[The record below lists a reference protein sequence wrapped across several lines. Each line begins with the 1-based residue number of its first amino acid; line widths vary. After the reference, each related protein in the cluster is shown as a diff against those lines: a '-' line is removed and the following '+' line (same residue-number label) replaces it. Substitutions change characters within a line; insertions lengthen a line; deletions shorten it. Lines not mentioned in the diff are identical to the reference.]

1 MSQQPPPSPHQPEPA
16 ARAEHAGPAAPSA
29 PATPPADAAPAAPSD
44 APEGRPRLRPR
55 PVAKPP
61 VDPAQA
67 AVFARPRDVRGSFA
81 PRQERGEQK
90 SAGLLLTPP
99 PPEVL
104 QKAFRRPD
112 GSEELL
118 QRPPGSRRDDDRG
131 RAESPFWNE
140 DAERDPWRDPAA
152 AAVLGPPAV
161 DVEEGAGGEPK
172 ERAEGAR
179 LSLRELLFG
188 RRVRPTALAALFG
201 AALLVGAV
209 GGFLGRLTAEEGSPL
224 TSPDVTLAEVTP
236 GKERPAGSVSD
247 VAGRVLPAVVSIEVV
262 VGNGGSTGSGVVI
275 DGGGYVLTNN
285 HVIADAAKGDA
296 AKLFV
301 VFHDGTRTQGRI
313 VGRDPKTD
321 LAVVKVE
328 VRNPTVIQLG
338 KSGDLKVG
346 DGVIAIGSPLGLA
359 STVTEGIVSAVNRAV
374 RLEGEGGGPVVINAV
389 QTDAAINHGNSGG
402 ALVDS
407 RGALVGI
414 NTAIRTASEGGGSVG
429 IGFAIPVDDARRIA
443 EELIRNGQVKHAEL
457 GVNTKTVMDGSGS
470 GAQVQNVRQG
480 SAAAEAGI
488 AEGDIITKLGD
499 RAVRSAD
506 DLVVAEHQQKI
517 GQRVPVQVVRQGRQI
532 TLEAALKSD

>member
-1 MSQQPPPSPHQPEPA
+1 MSQQPPSPHQPEPA
-16 ARAEHAGPAAPSA
+16 ARAEQPGPAAP
-29 PATPPADAAPAAPSD
+29 TPPTVPSASDSADPGQGDASAA
-44 APEGRPRLRPR
+44 RPRLRPR

-67 AVFARPRDVRGSFA
+67 AVFARPRDVSGAFA
-81 PRQERGEQK
+81 PRREQGERN
-90 SAGLLLTPP
+90 GLLLTPP

-104 QKAFRRPD
+104 QKAFRRPA
-112 GSEELL
+112 GSEDLL
-118 QRPPGSRRDDDRG
+118 QRPPGSRPGGERPG
-131 RAESPFWNE
+131 TEPAFWDE
-140 DAERDPWRDPAA
+140 EAERDPWRDPAA

-161 DVEEGAGGEPK
+161 DTAEPA
-172 ERAEGAR
+172 EDDARARAEGAR
-179 LSLRELLFG
+179 LSLRELVLG
-188 RRVRPTALAALFG
+188 RRVRPSALAALFG
-201 AALLVGAV
+201 AALLVGTL

-224 TSPDVTLAEVTP
+224 TSPNVTLAEVAP
-236 GKERPAGSVSD
+236 GKERPAGSVAD

-262 VGNGGSTGSGVVI
+262 VGSGGSTGSGVVI

-285 HVIADAAKGDA
+285 HVVADAAKGDA
-296 AKLFV
+296 AKVFV
-301 VFHDGTRTQGRI
+301 VFHDGNRTQARI

-321 LAVVKVE
+321 LAVLKVE

-338 KSGDLKVG
+338 KSADLRVG

-443 EELIRNGQVKHAEL
+443 EELIRSGQVKHAEL

-499 RAVRSAD
+499 RRVQSAD
-506 DLVVAEHQQKI
+506 DLVVAEHQQRI
-517 GQRVPVQVVRQGRQI
+517 GQRVPVQLVRQGRQM